1 MDIKRIKYNHELL
14 KHNIRLEKELS
25 MVIRERVIQQEACNH
40 IKVCL
45 GWNGPYQDRDT
56 SFHTCLFCQK
66 DDPDSQYRM
75 IDATN
80 YRKLKYSHGEYE
92 MAREAR
98 LLEIQ
103 ELAMGIMKENP
114 SITEKQLVEELTEI
128 IKADAE
134 NTKTIEKKIGPN
146 FG

>member
-1 MDIKRIKYNHELL
+1 MDIKRIKYSHELL

-25 MVIRERVIQQEACNH
+25 MVIREIVIQQEACNH

-66 DDPDSQYRM
+66 DDPDSQYRT

-80 YRKLKYSHGEYE
+80 YRKLKYSHGENE
-92 MAREAR
+92 MIREKR
-98 LLEIQ
+98 LLDIQ
-103 ELAMGIMKENP
+103 SLALDIMRENP
-114 SITEKQLVEELTEI
+114 KITETELVEKLNKIIAEEEL
-128 IKADAE
+128 K
-134 NTKTIEKKIGPN
+134 TKEIEKRLGYRHI
-146 FG
+146 

>member
-1 MDIKRIKYNHELL
+1 MDNQRIKYNQELI
-14 KHNIRLEKELS
+14 KNKIRLEKQLK
-25 MVIRERVIQQEACNH
+25 MVNKEIDENKKLCDHIR
-40 IKVCL
+40 VCL
-45 GWNGPYQDRDT
+45 GWDGPFQYRDT

-98 LLEIQ
+98 LLEIHN
-103 ELAMGIMKENP
+103 ERKSFHHRE
-114 SITEKQLVEELTEI
+114 
-128 IKADAE
+128 
-134 NTKTIEKKIGPN
+134 TISRRINGNNQSRCRKYQN
-146 FG
+146 Y

>member
-1 MDIKRIKYNHELL
+1 MDNQRIKYNQELI
-14 KHNIRLEKELS
+14 KNKIRLEKQLK
-25 MVIRERVIQQEACNH
+25 MVNKEIDENKKLCDHIR
-40 IKVCL
+40 VCL
-45 GWNGPYQDRDT
+45 GWDGPFQYRDT

-134 NTKTIEKKIGPN
+134 NTKTIKKKIRPN